1 MIYKGRWDLDI
12 YMTLRLAKYQFNFK
26 AGVYVWG
33 VLVALYIFLYV
44 LTYY

>member
-1 MIYKGRWDLDI
+1 MIYKGGEDLDI

-26 AGVYVWG
+26 TGVYAWVF
-33 VLVALYIFLYV
+33 LVALYIYLYV